1 MRSKL
6 MQILFYLAIVGVIV
20 HGLIHLMGFV
30 AYWPLA
36 EIAELPYKTNLL
48 NGRLALSQSGMQLF
62 SVLWLLA
69 AVGLV
74 AAAVS
79 LVLDQSWWLPLMVVA
94 VGVSLMVT
102 VLDWSNAFR
111 GAIISLL
118 ILVPLA
124 LVVGL
129 RMQPRPFPTYPQTS
143 QPLNTVAIPENLPA
157 PVARYFATVLGDAV
171 PVVETAVV
179 TGHGQLRFNGI
190 TFPHRLRF
198 TYDVAQGYRH
208 YIESTIFGRPLL
220 TVNEHYLDGTGRL
233 ALPFG
238 VVANEPKID
247 MAANLGFWGEA
258 IWFPALYLTDPRVRW
273 EAIDATT
280 ARLIVPFGA
289 EEDSFT
295 VFFDAET
302 GLIDHMEAMRY
313 RDAADTEK
321 ILWQLTPLAWGS
333 YHGMQIPS
341 RSTVT
346 WADEGTPWLVIDLDD
361 VVYNVEVED
370 YIRAVGP

>member
-1 MRSKL
+1 MR
-6 MQILFYLAIVGVIV
+6 ILSYLAVTAVIV
-20 HGLIHLMGFV
+20 HGLIHLLGFV

-36 EIAELPYKTNLL
+36 EIAELPYKTSLL
-48 NGRLALSQSGMQLF
+48 NGRLALGQSGMRLF
-62 SVLWLLA
+62 SVLWLLV

-74 AAAVS
+74 VSTVS
-79 LVLDQSWWLPLMVVA
+79 LVLDQSWWLPLMLAAVA
-94 VGVSLMVT
+94 VSLIIT

-111 GAIISLL
+111 GAILSLL
-118 ILVPLA
+118 LLVPL
-124 LVVGL
+124 LVIVGL
-129 RMQPRPFPTYPQTS
+129 RQQPWPFPAYPQTS

-157 PVARYFATVLGDAV
+157 PVTRYFETVLGNKV

-198 TYDVAQGYRH
+198 TYDVNQGYRH
-208 YIESTIFGRPLL
+208 YIESTIFGWPLL
-220 TVNEHYLDGTGRL
+220 KVNEHYLDGKGRME
-233 ALPFG
+233 LPFG
-238 VVANEPKID
+238 VVENEPKID
-247 MAANLGFWGEA
+247 LAANLGFWGEA
-258 IWFPALYLTDPRVRW
+258 IWFPSLYLTDPRVRW

-295 VFFDAET
+295 VFFDPAT

-313 RDAADTEK
+313 REATDTEK
-321 ILWQLTPLAWGS
+321 ILWQLTPLAWET
-333 YHGMQIPS
+333 YHGIQIPS
-341 RSTVT
+341 RSSVT
-346 WADEGTPWLVIDLDD
+346 WADEGTPWLVIELDD
-361 VVYNVEVED
+361 VVYNVDVEN